1 VSALDGSL
9 RVRGRARVVHWGRND
24 PLVGGAYC
32 AIPPGAP
39 PLLPALERPF
49 GRVVLA
55 GEHTAGVRWHG
66 TLEGA
71 LRSGRRAA
79 DAVRAVLAGR

>member
-1 VSALDGSL
+1 LFALEPSL
-9 RVRGRARVVHWGRND
+9 RPDREVRLVPWVASD
-24 PLVGGAYC
+24 PFTGGAYT

-39 PLLPALERPF
+39 RQLPALERPF

-55 GEHTAGVRWHG
+55 GEHTAGLRWHG

-79 DAVRAVLAGR
+79 TAARGLLGGV